1 MSMSNTFMKME
12 LKKPET
18 FNIYVIYKNQA
29 HMLTNLLWSEL
40 DRVADFLDKANRSV
54 ELSIP
59 LGIGQ
64 EILYIPKW
72 ATKRLAQKLR
82 KTKKLGWKRIDDTHV
97 GIRYSNTDWITK
109 DANYSSNYHNGTAHY
124 SLDNSSSIEFSF
136 TGSKLRLIQR
146 AYTNQAT
153 AKIEIDGKEYEYT
166 TKDLAGGNGIP
177 NIDGVYND
185 EVKGVSNEVAIEVV
199 EENGPI
205 IDSKLN
211 VTVEGTTA
219 HFTQTIFCF

>member
-82 KTKKLGWKRIDDTHV
+82 KTKKLEESRLQKEEQSECQEKEHT
-97 GIRYSNTDWITK
+97 
-109 DANYSSNYHNGTAHY
+109 
-124 SLDNSSSIEFSF
+124 SIIL
-136 TGSKLRLIQR
+136 K
-146 AYTNQAT
+146 
-153 AKIEIDGKEYEYT
+153 K
-166 TKDLAGGNGIP
+166 
-177 NIDGVYND
+177 
-185 EVKGVSNEVAIEVV
+185 
-199 EENGPI
+199 
-205 IDSKLN
+205 
-211 VTVEGTTA
+211 
-219 HFTQTIFCF
+219 